1 MKNPLQE
8 WVEPQPVEISR
19 ELMQITGGHSLLA
32 KALIRRG
39 IGDLNQVKAFL
50 DPDCYRPIPP
60 QELPDLAQAVD
71 RIQTAIKNQEQ
82 IGIWGDFDVDG
93 QTATALLFSSLE
105 RLGADVCIIFRFDRS
120 NRMVF
125 THRL

>member
-1 MKNPLQE
+1 LKNPLQE